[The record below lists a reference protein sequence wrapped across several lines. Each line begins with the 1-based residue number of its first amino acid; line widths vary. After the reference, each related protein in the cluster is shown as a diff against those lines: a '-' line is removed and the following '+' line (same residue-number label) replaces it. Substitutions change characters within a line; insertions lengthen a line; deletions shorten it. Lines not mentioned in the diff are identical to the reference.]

1 MNIVPVVLAAY
12 LVGTIPFALLLGRW
26 FGGIDVRH
34 IGSGNVGAANVAR
47 SGGIALAL
55 AVTALDAGKGAAAVW
70 FAGWLAPGPVAPAVA
85 GVAAIVGHVR
95 PVWLRF
101 RGGKGVATTGGV
113 FAVLA
118 PMAVAAATVV
128 FVATVW
134 ITRYVSLG
142 SLLAAVALPPLVYLV
157 GAPTASVVA
166 AVAVSAIVIGRHR
179 MNLSRL
185 LAGTERRLGQRA

>member
-1 MNIVPVVLAAY
+1 V
-12 LVGTIPFALLLGRW
+12 TIPFALLLGRW

-113 FAVLA
+113 FVVLA
-118 PMAVAAATVV
+118 PLAVAASSSDGSVMGRRRLLVPAVV
-128 FVATVW
+128 GLT
-134 ITRYVSLG
+134 
-142 SLLAAVALPPLVYLV
+142 LAA
-157 GAPTASVVA
+157 ASCRWASACSSSRSRKA
-166 AVAVSAIVIGRHR
+166 ACGC
-179 MNLSRL
+179 
-185 LAGTERRLGQRA
+185 